1 MDESVKIVEENLE
14 EIEVPLSDPFGEE
27 EEESKEEMD
36 YVKLIKTS
44 VANLLLLTFKM
55 QVLTLKHE
63 SLLSN

>member
-1 MDESVKIVEENLE
+1 VDESVKIVEENLE
-14 EIEVPLSDPFGEE
+14 EIELPLSDPFGEE